1 MMLWVVVFGAY
12 FFGTAFML
20 VDEEEERLHH
30 RTVVAPPLVRKTLT
44 RPTVSGYVCV
54 IGSGWWVGGREGE
67 QECARATERARV

>member
-54 IGSGWWVGGREGE
+54 IGSGW
-67 QECARATERARV
+67 